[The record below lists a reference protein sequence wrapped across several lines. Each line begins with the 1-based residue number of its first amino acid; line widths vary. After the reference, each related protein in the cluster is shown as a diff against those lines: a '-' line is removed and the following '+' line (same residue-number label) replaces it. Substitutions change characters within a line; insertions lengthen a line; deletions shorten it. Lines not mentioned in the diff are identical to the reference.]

1 MLPMQFTRSLIPG
14 ILTLGIVMAQPVPQS
29 ADEMGNSPD
38 MPRCYLGIGFQ
49 DIDPERSKALNL
61 QPQSGIEVTMVAENS
76 PAMKAGLKI
85 GDIILSYNGAPVKG
99 MDSFSRF
106 VYDTPINREIKLG
119 VQRDSSQQEIALVT
133 GARVLIV
140 KKVFPQIRTVPNPT
154 RARQATH
161 DTPRATMS
169 WRSGMLGIEAESLMG
184 GLAEYFGVKEGVL
197 VRAVG
202 EDTAAEKAGLKA
214 GDVIVKV
221 DGIKVS
227 SARQITGILRAH
239 DRGTFKVSVMRE
251 KHPLTLSIQ
260 LDEAAESPA
269 MPARSVKQ

>member
-14 ILTLGIVMAQPVPQS
+14 ILTLGIVMAQPVPQP
-29 ADEMGNSPD
+29 ADAMGTSPD

-49 DIDPERSKALNL
+49 DIDPEKNKGLDL
-61 QPQSGIEVTMVAENS
+61 PPQSGIEITMVAENS

-106 VYDTPINREIKLG
+106 VYDTPVNREIKLG
-119 VQRDSSQQEIALVT
+119 VLREGAREDIALVT

-140 KKVFPQIRTVPNPT
+140 KKVFPQIRTAPNPL
-154 RARQATH
+154 RARQANH
-161 DTPRATMS
+161 DIPRATMS
-169 WRSGMLGIEAESLMG
+169 WRSGMLGIEAESLIG

-197 VRAVG
+197 VRAVV
-202 EDTAAEKAGLKA
+202 EETAAEKAGLKA

-227 SARQITGILRAH
+227 TARQITSILRSH
-239 DRGTFKVSVMRE
+239 DRKTFKVSLVRE
-251 KHPLTLSIQ
+251 KHPMTVSIQ
-260 LDEAAESPA
+260 LDETQGSAAPA
-269 MPARSVKQ
+269 ARSVKQ